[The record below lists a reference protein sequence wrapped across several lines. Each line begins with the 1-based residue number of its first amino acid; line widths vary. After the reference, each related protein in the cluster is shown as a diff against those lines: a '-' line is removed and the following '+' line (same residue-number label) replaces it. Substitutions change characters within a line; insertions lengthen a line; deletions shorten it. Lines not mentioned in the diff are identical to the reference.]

1 MNGIKA
7 RVILLCTSLILL
19 TAFTMQLSHGWF
31 IHQHNQRQI
40 YEQVANASHFLHQ
53 YIDSRE
59 TSLRYSTEI
68 IIQDFGFREA
78 LATNDLPT
86 ISSMLTNH
94 AQRIQADLMLLVD
107 NEGKLVAA
115 NELNFPL
122 TELVNL
128 NWSALQKVSGQG
140 QFAEINNRLYRLFSL
155 PVKAPHQIAMAF
167 IAFEVTIP
175 LLETLKVKTGLDII
189 FQSSQSEL
197 FLTTLT
203 IDKTEFEEYL
213 LKDTSP
219 NLWWK
224 RSQYLLEQSFL
235 QSPLDQQI
243 ELFLLADLS
252 VFYRVLD
259 RLNYSLLALTFC
271 IVLLAVILST
281 LLARRLA
288 NPLSSLYQDLTYRA
302 THDHLTK
309 LLNRHA
315 AIERI
320 SEELIRSSRSDKIYC
335 VALCDIDNFKKI
347 NDTYGHAVGDEVLR
361 RFASRLKTTLRH
373 YDVLGRFGGE
383 EFLIALQ
390 LKPDEATA
398 SFERLRTI
406 IDSAPIVGGS
416 HLIPVT
422 MSCGVCLLWP
432 EEAVPPIDVILQA
445 ADTALYKAKDHGRNQ
460 VIFTHVP
467 QFPMV
472 EAAIEDEV

>member
-1 MNGIKA
+1 
-7 RVILLCTSLILL
+7 L

-40 YEQVANASHFLHQ
+40 HEQVANASHFLHQ

-122 TELVNL
+122 TKLVNL

-224 RSQYLLEQSFL
+224 RSQYLLE
-235 QSPLDQQI
+235 
-243 ELFLLADLS
+243 
-252 VFYRVLD
+252 
-259 RLNYSLLALTFC
+259 
-271 IVLLAVILST
+271 
-281 LLARRLA
+281 
-288 NPLSSLYQDLTYRA
+288 
-302 THDHLTK
+302 
-309 LLNRHA
+309 
-315 AIERI
+315 
-320 SEELIRSSRSDKIYC
+320 
-335 VALCDIDNFKKI
+335 
-347 NDTYGHAVGDEVLR
+347 
-361 RFASRLKTTLRH
+361 
-373 YDVLGRFGGE
+373 
-383 EFLIALQ
+383 
-390 LKPDEATA
+390 
-398 SFERLRTI
+398 
-406 IDSAPIVGGS
+406 
-416 HLIPVT
+416 
-422 MSCGVCLLWP
+422 
-432 EEAVPPIDVILQA
+432 
-445 ADTALYKAKDHGRNQ
+445 
-460 VIFTHVP
+460 
-467 QFPMV
+467 
-472 EAAIEDEV
+472 